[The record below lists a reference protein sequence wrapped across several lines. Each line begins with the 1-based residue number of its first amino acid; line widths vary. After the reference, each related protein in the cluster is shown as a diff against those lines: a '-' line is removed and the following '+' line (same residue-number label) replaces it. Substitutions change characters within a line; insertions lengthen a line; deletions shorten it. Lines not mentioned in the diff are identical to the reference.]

1 MKVHVVISAAAML
14 LVFGGPVAASGDG
27 AKREKIFRKC
37 KAACHAVGEGLRIA
51 PVHG

>member
-14 LVFGGPVAASGDG
+14 LVFGGPVAASGDA
-27 AKREKIFRKC
+27 AKGEKIFRKC
-37 KAACHAVGEGLRIA
+37 KACHAVGEGLTIA